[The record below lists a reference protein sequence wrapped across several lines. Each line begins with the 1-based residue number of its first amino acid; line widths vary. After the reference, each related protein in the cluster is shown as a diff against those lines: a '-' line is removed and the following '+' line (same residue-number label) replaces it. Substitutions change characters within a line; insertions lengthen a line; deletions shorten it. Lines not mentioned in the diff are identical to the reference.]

1 LEKIM
6 DVDVRA
12 LIQAIAAANSHP
24 EPEGWVTSVETEY
37 NKIVDEAN
45 KPAVPDQ
52 GLPGSGP
59 KPDQGLPKPPTS
71 GSGPKPDQGLPK
83 PPPDVP
89 DNTLPEH
96 AAPKKK

>member
-1 LEKIM
+1 M

-52 GLPGSGP
+52 GLP
-59 KPDQGLPKPPTS
+59 KPPTS